1 MRLSLKWIL
10 AGMVYV
16 AVAAA
21 AFWTG
26 EWYFADAL
34 SVMTMFALMYAIA
47 VAMFD
52 GGKGRAMAVTFCVG
66 CACFLLWLTLG
77 GDGVPVQRL
86 LVASRVGQTA
96 PAANAAD
103 DEVKALTALYDQGR
117 TTLDQVAAAKRR
129 QQELK
134 LRADSEA
141 LAVYLRAANAVATM
155 AFGLMGSLVGLL
167 AFRSG
172 GAVSFVRRP
181 ISA

>member
-1 MRLSLKWIL
+1 MGADAMRFSLKWIL
-10 AGMVYV
+10 AGMAYV

-21 AFWTG
+21 AFGTG
-26 EWYFADAL
+26 KWYFADLL
-34 SVMTMFALMYAIA
+34 SVMTMFAAVYAIA

-52 GGKGRAMAVTFCVG
+52 GSMRRAMAATFVVG

-77 GDGVPVQRL
+77 GDAVPVQRL
-86 LVASRVGQTA
+86 LVASGVGQTA
-96 PAANAAD
+96 PAATTAD

-141 LAVYLRAANAVATM
+141 LAVYLRAATAVATL
-155 AFGLMGSLVGLL
+155 AVGLRGSLVGLL
-167 AFRSG
+167 AFRSAG
-172 GAVSFVRRP
+172 R
-181 ISA
+181 